1 MSSTITYQPK
11 GRGAARKGK
20 PAPAADDA
28 AAMAAAMMPDAS
40 AEATV
45 AVEVALDSTASALG
59 VAPKAATKV
68 AGAKAYAAASRTTL
82 DKRNDMIIEYLPLV
96 KFIASRIASRL
107 PNHIEVADLVNS
119 GIIGLIDAIEKF
131 DASRKIKFKTYA
143 EFRIK
148 GAILDELRALDWV
161 PRSTRQK
168 ASKLEK
174 AYAEVEQRLGR
185 SASDA
190 EMMEHLG
197 INAEEFDALVR
208 EARGVALISLDELQ
222 PDHDENFEHNLLEYL
237 ADPEAM
243 DPAQIMNLDQIYR
256 IVAETIDQLPEKE
269 RLVISLYYYEEL
281 TMKEIGEI
289 LSITES
295 RVSQIH
301 TKAILRLRGRL
312 SKVLEN

>member
-1 MSSTITYQPK
+1 MSGAVTYAPAK
-11 GRGAARKGK
+11 GRRGKAKQTDTKAPPPEKGK
-20 PAPAADDA
+20 KRGKTKKPPIHVY
-28 AAMAAAMMPDAS
+28 
-40 AEATV
+40 AEA
-45 AVEVALDSTASALG
+45 
-59 VAPKAATKV
+59 
-68 AGAKAYAAASRTTL
+68 AKTSIE
-82 DKRNDMIIEYLPLV
+82 DRNEMIVEYLPLV
-96 KFIASRIASRL
+96 KFVASRIASRL
-107 PNHIEVADLVNS
+107 PNHIELDDLVNA

-168 ASKLEK
+168 ATRLEK
-174 AYAEVEQRLGR
+174 AYSELEQKLGR
-185 SASDA
+185 AASDA
-190 EMMEHLG
+190 EMMEYLE
-197 INAEEFDALVR
+197 IEASEFDVLVR

-222 PDHDENFEHNLLEYL
+222 SDHDENFERNLLEYL
-237 ADPEAM
+237 ADPEHM
-243 DPAQIMNLDQIYR
+243 NPAQIMNLDQIYK
-256 IVAETIDQLPEKE
+256 IVADSIDQLPEKE

-312 SKVLEN
+312 VKSLEM

>member
-1 MSSTITYQPK
+1 MGGALTYLPRG
-11 GRGAARKGK
+11 GRVKVSRKAAVPEAIPLATP
-20 PAPAADDA
+20 PAGHGPIKSPAQA
-28 AAMAAAMMPDAS
+28 AY
-40 AEATV
+40 AEA
-45 AVEVALDSTASALG
+45 
-59 VAPKAATKV
+59 
-68 AGAKAYAAASRTTL
+68 AKSGLER
-82 DKRNDMIIEYLPLV
+82 RNEMILEYLPLV
-96 KFIASRIASRL
+96 KFIAGRIASRL
-107 PNHIEVADLVNS
+107 PSHIEVGDLINS

-168 ASKLEK
+168 ASRLEK
-174 AYAEVEQRLGR
+174 AYAELEQKLGR

-190 EMMEHLG
+190 EMMEFLG
-197 INAEEFDALVR
+197 INAEEFDTLVR

-222 PDHDENFEHNLLEYL
+222 SDNDENFERNLLDFL
-237 ADPEAM
+237 ADPENLS
-243 DPAQIMNLDQIYR
+243 PSQIINLDQIYR
-256 IVAETIDQLPEKE
+256 IVADTIDQLPEKE

-289 LSITES
+289 LAITES

-312 SKVLEN
+312 LKVLEH